1 MKESLVIAAILLL
14 CGVIAWLRPQWIAAL
29 RKNPQ
34 TDPRIIR
41 RIVGG
46 IPLLMALLIAG
57 GSWLLERSGYT
68 DDQLSI
74 LRIGVLFIGLVA
86 VISLVEHYKKK
97 NRR

>member
-1 MKESLVIAAILLL
+1 MKESLVIAAILFL

-46 IPLLMALLIAG
+46 IPLLMVLLIAG
-57 GSWLLERSGYT
+57 GSWLLQRAGCT
-68 DDQLSI
+68 DDQLAM
-74 LRIGVLFIGLVA
+74 LRIGVLFVGLIT
-86 VISLVEHYKKK
+86 VISLVEHYKKRK
-97 NRR
+97 R

>member
-34 TDPRIIR
+34 VDPRNIR

-57 GSWLLERSGYT
+57 RALLRLRS
-68 DDQLSI
+68 
-74 LRIGVLFIGLVA
+74 R
-86 VISLVEHYKKK
+86 H
-97 NRR
+97 

>member
-57 GSWLLERSGYT
+57 GSWLLEWSGYT
-68 DDQLSI
+68 DDHLAM
-74 LRIGVLFIGLVA
+74 LRIGVLFVGLVA

-97 NRR
+97 GKR

>member
-68 DDQLSI
+68 DDHLAM
-74 LRIGVLFIGLVA
+74 LRIGVLFVGLVA

-97 NRR
+97 GKR